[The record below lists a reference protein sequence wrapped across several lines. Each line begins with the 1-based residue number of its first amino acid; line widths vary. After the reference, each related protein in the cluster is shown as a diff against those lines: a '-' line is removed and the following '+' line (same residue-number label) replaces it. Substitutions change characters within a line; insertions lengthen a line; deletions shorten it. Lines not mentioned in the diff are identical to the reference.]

1 MYLAQLFRSN
11 PLVALALM
19 ICLATVLCCILVTR
33 RQRYRFDKV
42 LTGLLGLIA
51 ISESLRILKDP
62 GFVIFKH
69 FRSLE
74 GWADFISACLFLIAA
89 LILKTSNVDHAATKV
104 HVRLMEANE
113 KLLNLPH
120 ALIAALPELGHP
132 LVDSSPL
139 AIFAI
144 DLSGIVTYFNRSAE
158 ILTGWS
164 RSELVGRR
172 PPFDPRGPIQGK
184 NGDLVECVIW
194 VAPICLPN
202 GPLLGKLIT
211 AAGKAMLR
219 DVGLEWPSSPADPTI
234 AVRR

>member
-19 ICLATVLCCILVTR
+19 ICLATILCCILVTR

-62 GFVIFKH
+62 GFAIFKH
-69 FRSLE
+69 FRTLE
-74 GWADFISACLFLIAA
+74 GWADFISACLYLIAA
-89 LILKTSNVDHAATKV
+89 LILKTSIMDHAGAKV

-113 KLLNLPH
+113 KVLNLSN
-120 ALIAALPELGHP
+120 ALIVALPELGHP

-158 ILTGWS
+158 
-164 RSELVGRR
+164 
-172 PPFDPRGPIQGK
+172 
-184 NGDLVECVIW
+184 
-194 VAPICLPN
+194 
-202 GPLLGKLIT
+202 
-211 AAGKAMLR
+211 
-219 DVGLEWPSSPADPTI
+219 
-234 AVRR
+234 